1 MGRGTSHDLEV
12 ARGLESLAAADAGA
26 ALEAFDAARAM
37 APDDARVALLAAEAA
52 RATGICASARF
63 ADALSLAP
71 GDGAAAIGLAEALLA
86 EENPVAADAL
96 IAAWLDRTPSW
107 IEGQAWLAKQRF
119 MAGEADYAR
128 ALDHALM
135 ADRENVALW
144 QARIALDFHGDRYAA
159 ALDRIEAAERAT
171 GRHPRWT
178 AQRAAALDECGNP
191 EAAAALYATLDPA
204 VDVGLAV
211 RIARHHLRRGSTG
224 EALVACEPWLGT
236 TRSEVVWP
244 YIALAWRVA
253 GDPRWEW
260 LEGQPGL
267 IGVYDVP
274 LDAITMETLAV
285 TTRALHHTI
294 RQPIDQSLRGGTQ
307 TAGQL
312 LARAEPAYRG
322 LRAALTEVV
331 AAHCAGLPP
340 RDPFHPTLR
349 HRRDAGVRFAGSWS
363 VRLVDGGHHV
373 AHVHSQG
380 WLSSAFYLA
389 LPDPQAGA
397 SADSGWLALG
407 EPGTELELDLTPL
420 RLIEPRL
427 GRLVLF
433 PSTMWHA
440 TRPFGRGERLT
451 IAFDVAPPD
460 G

>member
-128 ALDHALM
+128 ALDRALV
-135 ADRENVALW
+135 ADRENFALW
-144 QARIALDFHGDRYAA
+144 QERIALDFQCDSYAA

-171 GRHPRWT
+171 GQHPRWA

-191 EAAAALYATLDPA
+191 EAAAALYATLDA
-204 VDVGLAV
+204 AADVGLAV

-236 TRSEVVWP
+236 TLSEVVWP
-244 YIALAWRVA
+244 YIALAWRLA
-253 GDPRWEW
+253 DDPRWEW

-274 LDAITMETLAV
+274 LDATMMDALAER
-285 TTRALHHTI
+285 TRALHHTI

-307 TAGQL
+307 TAGHL

-373 AHVHSQG
+373 AHVHNQG
-380 WLSSAFYLA
+380 WLSSAFYLT
-389 LPDPQAGA
+389 LPESRTGA

-407 EPGTELELDLTPL
+407 EPSAELGLDMAPL
-420 RLIEPRL
+420 RLVEPRP

-440 TRPFGRGERLT
+440 TRPFHRGERLT